1 VTPGRDFILAIDF
14 GGTKTA
20 LATAGLDGRPLERR
34 VLPTEAQRGAP
45 LAVRRALGEAA
56 GMVERHGGR
65 CLGAG
70 VVCPGVI
77 RPDRVDLVPSLPGWE
92 RLALHDVLREGLG
105 LECVAVGNDVKAA
118 AEAEARWGSL
128 RGADPALFVSV
139 GTGLAAA
146 LVAGGR
152 VVTGAHG
159 AAGEVGYCLRG
170 AGGRDEAGAAD
181 GRAPLEEFASGAG
194 LGRRGSVMLGRP
206 VSAAEVFALAEAD
219 PRARSLVDETLAE
232 LAVHVANWSVL
243 VDPARVAV
251 GGGLMRS
258 ADRVLDA
265 LGRRLRS
272 AVPFPP
278 ELVAA
283 RFVEDGALHGA
294 IALALDALDSVP
306 PPSRGRRPGHGP
318 EGGSLRQTADDLSS
332 DPPPGPGG
340 PTSPARGEGPE
351 PIRPGSA
358 PP

>member
-1 VTPGRDFILAIDF
+1 VTRDRDFVLAIDF
-14 GGTKTA
+14 GGTKIA

-34 VLPTEAQRGAP
+34 VLATEAQQGAP
-45 LAVRRALGEAA
+45 LAMRRALDEAA
-56 GMVERHGGR
+56 GLVARRGGR

-105 LECVAVGNDVKAA
+105 LECVAVANDVKAA

-128 RGADPALFVSV
+128 RGADPA
-139 GTGLAAA
+139 
-146 LVAGGR
+146 
-152 VVTGAHG
+152 
-159 AAGEVGYCLRG
+159 
-170 AGGRDEAGAAD
+170 D

-194 LGRRGSVMLGRP
+194 LGRRGGVLVGRP
-206 VSAAEVFALAEAD
+206 VSAAEVFALAETEPAVHT
-219 PRARSLVDETLAE
+219 LVEETLAE
-232 LAVHVANWSVL
+232 LAVHVANWCVL
-243 VDPARVAV
+243 LDPARVAV

-265 LGRRLRS
+265 LARRLRS

-294 IALALDALDSVP
+294 IALALDALHSDSLARL
-306 PPSRGRRPGHGP
+306 RGRV
-318 EGGSLRQTADDLSS
+318 
-332 DPPPGPGG
+332 
-340 PTSPARGEGPE
+340 GEGDA
-351 PIRPGSA
+351 R
-358 PP
+358 

>member
-1 VTPGRDFILAIDF
+1 M
-14 GGTKTA
+14 
-20 LATAGLDGRPLERR
+20 
-34 VLPTEAQRGAP
+34 
-45 LAVRRALGEAA
+45 RRALDEAA
-56 GMVERHGGR
+56 GLVARRRGR

-105 LECVAVGNDVKAA
+105 LECVAVANDVKAA

-128 RGADPALFVSV
+128 RGADPGLFVSL

-146 LVAGGR
+146 LVVGGR
-152 VVTGAHG
+152 VVSGAHG

-170 AGGRDEAGAAD
+170 ASDEAGAAD

-194 LGRRGSVMLGRP
+194 IGWRGGVLLGRP
-206 VSAAEVFALAEAD
+206 VSAAEVFALAETEPAVHT
-219 PRARSLVDETLAE
+219 LVEETLAE
-232 LAVHVANWSVL
+232 LAVHLANWCVL
-243 VDPARVAV
+243 LDPARVAV

-265 LGRRLRS
+265 LARRLRS

-283 RFVEDGALHGA
+283 HFVEDGALHGA
-294 IALALDALDSVP
+294 IALALDALHLDP
-306 PPSRGRRPGHGP
+306 PPSRAESG
-318 EGGSLRQTADDLSS
+318 
-332 DPPPGPGG
+332 PPPGPGG
-340 PTSPARGEGPE
+340 PTSPARGEGPF
-351 PIRPGSA
+351 ITRPGSA
-358 PP
+358 RP

>member
-1 VTPGRDFILAIDF
+1 VTRDRDFVLAIDF
-14 GGTKTA
+14 GGTKIA

-34 VLPTEAQRGAP
+34 VLATEAQQGAP
-45 LAVRRALGEAA
+45 LAMRRALDEAA
-56 GMVERHGGR
+56 GLVARRGGR
-65 CLGAG
+65 CRGAG

-105 LECVAVGNDVKAA
+105 LECVAVANDVKAA

-128 RGADPALFVSV
+128 RGADPALFVSL

-146 LVAGGR
+146 LVVDGR
-152 VVTGAHG
+152 VVSGAHG

-170 AGGRDEAGAAD
+170 AGGEADAAD

-194 LGRRGSVMLGRP
+194 LGRRGGVLVGRP
-206 VSAAEVFALAEAD
+206 VSAAEVFALAETEPA
-219 PRARSLVDETLAE
+219 VDTMVEETLAE
-232 LAVHVANWSVL
+232 LAVHVANWCVL
-243 VDPARVAV
+243 LDPARVAV

-265 LGRRLRS
+265 LARRLRS

-294 IALALDALDSVP
+294 IALALDALHSDSLP
-306 PPSRGRRPGHGP
+306 RLRGR
-318 EGGSLRQTADDLSS
+318 A
-332 DPPPGPGG
+332 
-340 PTSPARGEGPE
+340 GEGDA
-351 PIRPGSA
+351 R
-358 PP
+358 